1 MHSTKQKG
9 FTLIEMLVVLAI
21 VGIISAVVIRKTSL
35 DSPEIKL
42 DLAAQ
47 DLATALRQA
56 QISGTTGSGADS
68 VDTYTLMINQSSVDS
83 LAYGIDLKQGR
94 STYYLFR
101 DKESNGYFTSAGDP
115 WLKYS
120 LPSGVNLNK
129 VTASGCSCDTTHQ
142 QIALLFKNPFITF
155 AKFSCGM
162 SVLNCSPTITLELT
176 ANGAVK
182 KRNVTMNPAGV
193 IQVTTPP

>member
-1 MHSTKQKG
+1 MCKYLQNLLHS
-9 FTLIEMLVVLAI
+9 I

-56 QISGTTGSGADS
+56 QRSGTTGRGADS
-68 VDTYTLMINQSSVDS
+68 VDTYTLMINQSSVHS

-101 DKESNGYFTSAGDP
+101 DKESNGY
-115 WLKYS
+115 
-120 LPSGVNLNK
+120 
-129 VTASGCSCDTTHQ
+129 
-142 QIALLFKNPFITF
+142 
-155 AKFSCGM
+155 
-162 SVLNCSPTITLELT
+162 
-176 ANGAVK
+176 
-182 KRNVTMNPAGV
+182 
-193 IQVTTPP
+193 